1 MFKTPIYIAADATAG
16 PNASGYDGGNLPEAK
31 EGGGLGKNGLGTST
45 NQRWMSRPS
54 RLGRRYYLS
63 DNSTLILA
71 SSADRENRSTA
82 AVSFESDARHERPC
96 SSSCLTPRSPV
107 SPGLTLPL
115 GIKHFNEIVICCASI
130 VMMTFMFKDTQQR
143 TPKLGSRVAQHVVI
157 SSLPISSR

>member
-1 MFKTPIYIAADATAG
+1 MFKTPIYIAADTTAG
-16 PNASGYDGGNLPEAK
+16 LNASGYDGGDLPEPK

-63 DNSTLILA
+63 DNSTLILT
-71 SSADRENRSTA
+71 SVDRGNRSTA

-96 SSSCLTPRSPV
+96 SSSCLTPGSPV
-107 SPGLTLPL
+107 CPGLTLPL
-115 GIKHFNEIVICCASI
+115 GIRQSNEIAICCATI
-130 VMMTFMFKDTQQR
+130 VMLTFMFKDTQQR
-143 TPKLGSRVAQHVVI
+143 TPNLGSRVAQHVVI